1 MKLKHQTKIYAI
13 LTLVCISMIM
23 FLSFYFSD
31 SSRTNGLSPDKL
43 IEQNLNLSL
52 DNMLMF
58 LAFATP
64 WLLLIVYGIINL
76 VLFIISSLK
85 SEPIFDQFEKP
96 RALPLS
102 TKKIFKLLFFIS
114 YFYLLMLLISMI
126 TISSFSLG
134 LDHKLKVLLTSNFIT
149 QIFVIFCIL
158 RFIPNKS
165 LNIKFSTKSFGL
177 TLRFYSAVLII
188 LNIATLILFL
198 ISQKLGFKPTGQAAI
213 YLLLNLKDPWLLLFF
228 GFQIVVLAPLSEE
241 LLFRG
246 FIYPS
251 IRNKANIMLSAI
263 ITSIIFASLHG
274 NLFGFFII
282 FILSIALCYIYE
294 KTQNLTLAVLFHAM
308 HNSLVFLTILLF
320 KNFIT

>member
-165 LNIKFSTKSFGL
+165 LNIKFSTKRL
-177 TLRFYSAVLII
+177 WV
-188 LNIATLILFL
+188 
-198 ISQKLGFKPTGQAAI
+198 
-213 YLLLNLKDPWLLLFF
+213 NLKVLLGSSNNTQYSNINTLFDF
-228 GFQIVVLAPLSEE
+228 TETGI
-241 LLFRG
+241 
-246 FIYPS
+246 
-251 IRNKANIMLSAI
+251 
-263 ITSIIFASLHG
+263 
-274 NLFGFFII
+274 
-282 FILSIALCYIYE
+282 
-294 KTQNLTLAVLFHAM
+294 
-308 HNSLVFLTILLF
+308 
-320 KNFIT
+320 